1 MKFLLTVGGIIGIV
15 IGSIAFLVIC
25 GLLLYFFVF
34 AEKIKVKKIKDLDTR
49 YEYFNGLLLGECN
62 QILQRLEIISHSNLL
77 YSQIHAENLKTYLE
91 IYQSEDK
98 KAQKAIENLD
108 DYILNKRKKGFK
120 VVYQSSSKVVEE
132 YISKVSALREKLLS
146 IIKPEEDARNDA
158 FKIKEKESVVRK
170 KYIQNRTLFDIA
182 SQTIDVLFDKID
194 QRFEKFDSFI
204 DSAQY
209 DDALK
214 LLPSLS
220 KVISELDKAVDIL
233 PDLCLV
239 INEEYPNKVEF
250 LKKEISEM
258 EALKIPLYNINPK
271 KKLKNL
277 KDKVDEISLN
287 ISQLKI
293 DTAVSL
299 INSLREDFNSLNVSL
314 SKEKEAKDYY
324 DQNFNLVIKNFKDL
338 SDKIISVYNRIPN
351 YQKIYIFSDEYAH
364 IMELLQEKERIFSSA
379 KTSLD
384 LSTLST
390 NRQPYS
396 IISDRLKTLD
406 NAIKDTNDLIDSFEK
421 YVLSL
426 KNDCDKVFELIKVE
440 FINLKAKKSEFYKL
454 CVNNRENYIS
464 RFDRCFE
471 LLNNMALI
479 LKKEPIN
486 VTNLNRDLLEFKT
499 LEESLFKE
507 INDIKNLINECD
519 KMMLVLNKIRD
530 GFSDVN
536 AELNTAEELY
546 QKALYSDA
554 YKILSSIYSSK
565 KDLF

>member
-351 YQKIYIFSDEYAH
+351 YQKIYIFNDEFAH

-406 NAIKDTNDLIDSFEK
+406 NAIKDTNDLINSFEK

-440 FINLKAKKSEFYKL
+440 FINLKARKSEFYKL

>member
-351 YQKIYIFSDEYAH
+351 YQKIYIFNDEFAH

-406 NAIKDTNDLIDSFEK
+406 NAIKDTNDLINSFEK

>member
-1 MKFLLTVGGIIGIV
+1 MKFLLSIGGIIGIA
-15 IGSIAFLVIC
+15 IGIIAFLVIC

-34 AEKIKVKKIKDLDTR
+34 AERIKAKKIKDLDTR

-91 IYQSEDK
+91 IYQSDDK
-98 KAQKAIENLD
+98 KAQKAVENLD

-120 VVYQSSSKVVEE
+120 LVYQNSSKVVEE

-158 FKIKEKESVVRK
+158 FKIKEKESIVRK

-293 DTAVSL
+293 DAAVSL

-324 DQNFNLVIKNFKDL
+324 DQNFNLVIKSFKDL

-351 YQKIYIFSDEYAH
+351 YQKIYIFNDEYAH
-364 IMELLQEKERIFSSA
+364 ILELLQEKERIFSSA

-406 NAIKDTNDLIDSFEK
+406 SAIKDTNDLINSFEK

-426 KNDCDKVFELIKVE
+426 KNDCDKVFALIKVE

-454 CVNNRENYIS
+454 SVNSRENYIS

-486 VTNLNRDLLEFKT
+486 VTDLNRDLLEFKT

>member
-132 YISKVSALREKLLS
+132 YISKVSALREKLLY

-406 NAIKDTNDLIDSFEK
+406 NAIKDTNDLINSFEK

>member
-351 YQKIYIFSDEYAH
+351 YQKIYIFNDEFAH

-406 NAIKDTNDLIDSFEK
+406 NAIKDTNDLINSFEK

-471 LLNNMALI
+471 LLNDMALI

>member
-49 YEYFNGLLLGECN
+49 YEYFNGLLFGECN

-91 IYQSEDK
+91 IYQSQDK

-351 YQKIYIFSDEYAH
+351 YQKIYIFNDEYAH

-406 NAIKDTNDLIDSFEK
+406 NAIKDTNDLINSFEK

>member
-214 LLPSLS
+214 LLPSLL

-351 YQKIYIFSDEYAH
+351 YQNIYIFNDEYAH

-406 NAIKDTNDLIDSFEK
+406 NAIKDTNDLINSFEK

-471 LLNNMALI
+471 LLNSMALI

-536 AELNTAEELY
+536 AELNTAGELY

>member
-34 AEKIKVKKIKDLDTR
+34 AEKIKVKKIKDLDTH

-406 NAIKDTNDLIDSFEK
+406 NAIKDTNDLINSFEK

>member
-1 MKFLLTVGGIIGIV
+1 MKFLLNVGGIIGIV

-214 LLPSLS
+214 LLPSLL

-351 YQKIYIFSDEYAH
+351 YQKIYIFNDEFAH

-406 NAIKDTNDLIDSFEK
+406 NAIKDTNDLINSFEK

>member
-1 MKFLLTVGGIIGIV
+1 MKFLLSIGGIIGIV
-15 IGSIAFLVIC
+15 IGIIAFLVIC
-25 GLLLYFFVF
+25 GLLLYVFVF
-34 AEKIKVKKIKDLDTR
+34 AERIKAKKIKDLDTR

-91 IYQSEDK
+91 IYQSDDK
-98 KAQKAIENLD
+98 KAQKAVENLD

-120 VVYQSSSKVVEE
+120 LVYQNSSKVVEE

-158 FKIKEKESVVRK
+158 FKIKEKESIVRK

-314 SKEKEAKDYY
+314 SKEKEAKDYC
-324 DQNFNLVIKNFKDL
+324 DQNFNLVIKSFKDL

-351 YQKIYIFSDEYAH
+351 YQKIYIFNDEYAH
-364 IMELLQEKERIFSSA
+364 ILELLQEKERIFSSA

-406 NAIKDTNDLIDSFEK
+406 SAIKDTNDLINSFEK

-426 KNDCDKVFELIKVE
+426 KNDCDKVFALIKVE

-454 CVNNRENYIS
+454 SVNNRENYIS

-486 VTNLNRDLLEFKT
+486 VTDLNRDLLEFKT

>member
-214 LLPSLS
+214 LLPSLL

-351 YQKIYIFSDEYAH
+351 YQKIYIFNDEYAH

-406 NAIKDTNDLIDSFEK
+406 NAIKDTNDLINSFEK

>member
-1 MKFLLTVGGIIGIV
+1 MKFLLSIGGIIGIV
-15 IGSIAFLVIC
+15 IGIIAFLVIC

-34 AEKIKVKKIKDLDTR
+34 AERIKAKKIKDLDTR

-91 IYQSEDK
+91 IYQSDDK
-98 KAQKAIENLD
+98 KAQKAVENLD

-120 VVYQSSSKVVEE
+120 LVYQNSSKVVEE

-158 FKIKEKESVVRK
+158 FKIKEKESIVRK

-220 KVISELDKAVDIL
+220 KVINELDKAVDIL

-258 EALKIPLYNINPK
+258 ETLKIPLYNINPK

-324 DQNFNLVIKNFKDL
+324 DQNFNLVIKSFKDL

-351 YQKIYIFSDEYAH
+351 YQKIYIFNDEYAH
-364 IMELLQEKERIFSSA
+364 ILELLQEKERIFSSA

-406 NAIKDTNDLIDSFEK
+406 SAIKDTNDLINSFEK

-426 KNDCDKVFELIKVE
+426 KNDCDKVFALIKVE

-454 CVNNRENYIS
+454 SVNNRENYIS

-486 VTNLNRDLLEFKT
+486 VTDLNRDLLEFKT

-546 QKALYSDA
+546 QKALYNDA

>member
-1 MKFLLTVGGIIGIV
+1 MKFLLTIGGIIGIV

-351 YQKIYIFSDEYAH
+351 YQKIYIFNDEFAH

-406 NAIKDTNDLIDSFEK
+406 NAIKDTNDLINSFEK

>member
-34 AEKIKVKKIKDLDTR
+34 AEKIKAKKIKDLDTR
-49 YEYFNGLLLGECN
+49 YEYFNGLLFGECN

-351 YQKIYIFSDEYAH
+351 YQKIYIFNDEYAH

-406 NAIKDTNDLIDSFEK
+406 NAIKDTNDLINSFEK

-486 VTNLNRDLLEFKT
+486 VANLNRDLLEFKT
-499 LEESLFKE
+499 LGESLFKE

>member
-1 MKFLLTVGGIIGIV
+1 MKFLLSIGGIIGIA
-15 IGSIAFLVIC
+15 IGIIAFLVIC

-34 AEKIKVKKIKDLDTR
+34 AERIKAKKIKDLDTR

-91 IYQSEDK
+91 IYQSDDK
-98 KAQKAIENLD
+98 KAQKAVENLD

-120 VVYQSSSKVVEE
+120 LVYQNSSKVVEE

-158 FKIKEKESVVRK
+158 FKIKEKESIVRK

-293 DTAVSL
+293 DAAVSL

-324 DQNFNLVIKNFKDL
+324 DQNFNLVIKSFKDL

-351 YQKIYIFSDEYAH
+351 YQKIYIFNDEYAH
-364 IMELLQEKERIFSSA
+364 ILELLQEKERIFSSA

-406 NAIKDTNDLIDSFEK
+406 SAIKDTNDLINSFEK

-426 KNDCDKVFELIKVE
+426 KNDCDKVFALIKVE

-454 CVNNRENYIS
+454 SVNNRENYIS

-486 VTNLNRDLLEFKT
+486 VTDLNRDLLEFKT

>member
-351 YQKIYIFSDEYAH
+351 YQKIYIFNDEYAH

-406 NAIKDTNDLIDSFEK
+406 NAIKDTNDLINSFEK

>member
-324 DQNFNLVIKNFKDL
+324 DKNFNLVIKNFKDL

-406 NAIKDTNDLIDSFEK
+406 NAIKDTNDLINSFEK

>member
-34 AEKIKVKKIKDLDTR
+34 AEKIKAKKIKDLDTR
-49 YEYFNGLLLGECN
+49 YEYFNGLLFGECN

-91 IYQSEDK
+91 IYQSQDK

-351 YQKIYIFSDEYAH
+351 YQKIYIFNDEYAH

-406 NAIKDTNDLIDSFEK
+406 NAIKDTNDLINSFEK

-486 VTNLNRDLLEFKT
+486 VANLNRDLLEFKT

>member
-406 NAIKDTNDLIDSFEK
+406 NAIKDTNDLINSFEK